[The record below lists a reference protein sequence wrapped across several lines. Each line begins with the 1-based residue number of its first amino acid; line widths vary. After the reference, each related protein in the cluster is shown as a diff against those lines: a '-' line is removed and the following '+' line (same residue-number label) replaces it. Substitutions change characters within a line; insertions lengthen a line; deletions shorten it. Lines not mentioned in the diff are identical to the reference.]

1 MEKLE
6 RLSSAA
12 ILKSATA
19 TGILQVK
26 AAATFSEK
34 KIREADTV
42 SAAAILK
49 AKVQAT
55 KLFNKSIDS
64 IFLADDRGIRICNAL
79 GKEQDQFQ
87 TPTSAYCMTV
97 DPLNNKLYFII
108 ETTAQPISVNGGEP
122 IRKLVEVTLFAT
134 SLRGTDIEELKKM
147 QYNVPIDVTIT
158 GSLDVHPAEGK
169 IIWISPAGTIQS
181 MNVRGNELHELTKAN
196 FSPKTPAVHATITS
210 TGTLF
215 WTALEKQTATGNI
228 YGIWKLEKDST
239 EIRKLISYTFPPAD
253 ANTVFPSRVQV
264 DETTGKLYWNSFRK
278 IESMTL
284 EGADHEVIYTSD
296 SAITGLEI
304 DPHLKRL
311 YWLEQNHILVRSTL
325 DGKNIEQAIWFEKSE
340 FTVKSV
346 YIRTKADEAAGI
358 LMAAQRERQL
368 AAQKAAEEISKA
380 NKEAYAYLLPA
391 QEAYQA
397 AESAF
402 KERIAPAIK
411 EADDKIGPA
420 KAQYMEQKTQ
430 ADQQLADAKSE
441 REKILLQAREE
452 HKSKVAEAQTE
463 ADKKIGAATEKLD
476 EARKNKKN

>member
-1 MEKLE
+1 MENLE
-6 RLSSAA
+6 SLSSAA

-19 TGILQVK
+19 YGILQVK
-26 AAATFSEK
+26 EAAASSEQ

-42 SAAAILK
+42 SAAAILR

-64 IFLADDRGIRICNAL
+64 IFLSDDRGIRICDAL

-108 ETTAQPISVNGGEP
+108 ETTAQPISINGGEP
-122 IRKLVEVTLFAT
+122 VRKLVEVTLFAT

-147 QYNVPIDVTIT
+147 QYNVPVGVTIT
-158 GSLDVHPAEGK
+158 GSLDIHPAEGK

-181 MNVRGNELHELTKAN
+181 MNVQGNELHELAKAN
-196 FSPKTPAVHATITS
+196 FSPKTPAVHATLTS
-210 TGTLF
+210 AGTLF
-215 WTALEKQTATGNI
+215 WTALEKQTAAGNH

-239 EIRKLISYTFPPAD
+239 EIRKLISYPLPLAD
-253 ANTVFPSRVQV
+253 AHSVFPSRVQV
-264 DETTGKLYWNSFRK
+264 DETAGKLYWNSYRK
-278 IESMTL
+278 IEAMTL
-284 EGADHEVIYTSD
+284 EGTDREVIYTSD

-325 DGKNIEQAIWFEKSE
+325 DGKNIEQAMRFEESE
-340 FTVKSV
+340 FTVKSL
-346 YIRTKADEAAGI
+346 YIRTKSDEAAGI
-358 LMAAQRERQL
+358 LLAAQRARQL
-368 AAQKAAEEISKA
+368 AAQKAAEDISTA
-380 NKEAYAYLLPA
+380 NKAAYAYLLPA

-402 KERIAPAIK
+402 KARIAPALK
-411 EADDKIGPA
+411 EAEDKLRPA
-420 KAQYMEQKTQ
+420 KAQYMEQKSQ
-430 ADQQLADAKSE
+430 ADTQLANAKSE
-441 REKILLQAREE
+441 RDKILLQARDE
-452 HKSKVAEAQTE
+452 HKSKVAEAQTD
-463 ADKKIGAATEKLD
+463 ADKKMEAATEKLD
-476 EARKNKKN
+476 EARRNKKN